1 MNIWVNQKYM
11 ENQRKNQLSKGI
23 SHESKE
29 HPDVTHGDRAIAE
42 KIAKAHLKEDPKYYS
57 HIEAMERK
65 YT

>member
-1 MNIWVNQKYM
+1 M
-11 ENQRKNQLSKGI
+11 ENKRKNQLSKGI